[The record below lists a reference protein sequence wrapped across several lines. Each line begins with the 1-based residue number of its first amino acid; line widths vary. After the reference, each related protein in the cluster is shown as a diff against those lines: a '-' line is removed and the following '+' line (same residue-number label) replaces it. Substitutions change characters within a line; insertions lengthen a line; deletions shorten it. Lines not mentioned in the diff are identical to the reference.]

1 MPFTLASSRAPLGV
15 RRVPVRGVVARPS
28 SRLLPPHARRRRRCC
43 SCGWRSGAQLLRP
56 RAALALGA
64 PLVLLS
70 LALWSSGSLVAAR
83 PALQRWTY
91 RLSKS
96 LLWSG
101 VEGVAQRPAWA
112 ENRTQWL
119 AHRFALDVGLG
130 NHMFVVASLV
140 GLACTHSETHVPLL
154 AGGYDTVPCD
164 RRVFPTLAGS
174 AGLLACTS
182 DHMLYA
188 RFPFE
193 TQTEGS
199 VLLDAQLL
207 SFVHAHPNAHL
218 LLGGY
223 LQSFRYF
230 HAVRDELRA
239 HLRFADAVYDE
250 AMHMVVDAL
259 ERWGL
264 GDERRVARVQLV
276 GAHVRRGDYVGAWGL
291 EGNRSPTADY
301 YRAASSLL
309 ETLCR
314 QQVS

>member
-1 MPFTLASSRAPLGV
+1 MPFALASSRAPLGV

-28 SRLLPPHARRRRRCC
+28 PRLLPSHSRRRRCC
-43 SCGWRSGAQLLRP
+43 SCGWRSGAQLSRR

-64 PLVLLS
+64 PLLLLS
-70 LALWSSGSLVAAR
+70 LALWSSGALLAAR
-83 PALQRWTY
+83 PALQRCTY
-91 RLSKS
+91 
-96 LLWSG
+96 LLTKWLVGSG
-101 VEGVAQRPAWA
+101 VEGVAERPAWA

-140 GLACTHSETHVPLL
+140 GLARTHSETHVPLL
-154 AGGYDTVPCD
+154 AGGYDTVTCD
-164 RRVFPTLAGS
+164 RRVFPALAGR

-182 DHMLYA
+182 DHMVYA

-193 TQTEGS
+193 TQTESS

-207 SFVHAHPNAHL
+207 SFVQTRPNAHL
-218 LLGGY
+218 LLKGY

-230 HAVRDELRA
+230 HAVCDELRA

-250 AMHMVVDAL
+250 AMRMIVGAL
-259 ERWGL
+259 EGWGL
-264 GDERRVARVQLV
+264 GDERGVARVQLV
-276 GAHVRRGDYVGAWGL
+276 GAHVRRGDYMSASGL
-291 EGNRSPTADY
+291 KGNRSPTADY

-309 ETLCR
+309 ETLCG